1 MGVTTA
7 GEQVATELFIG
18 GEPRRVEQRL
28 EVYDPARPSVLV
40 GTAAAGSEQDAR
52 DAVAAAKQAFP
63 AWSALSAV
71 DRAAQIGAAID
82 GLEATRD
89 EDARV
94 LTLENGKPVQESWI
108 DLLVLSVRTGLALDL
123 ADQVEAVEQLPGPPA
138 DTAITYQPL
147 GVVTIIVPFN
157 WPLAILGASLPH
169 ALLAGNTVV
178 VKPPPTTPLAMAR
191 VVSRMAAKL
200 PPGVLNVVT
209 GRDQQMA
216 PLIQNTDVAKVCFTG
231 SVGGGKK
238 IMELAAPTLT
248 RVTLE
253 LGGNDPAIILDDA
266 ELDDAALDRLYG
278 GIFDTAGQIC
288 MNAKRIYVHRSRY
301 DDVVTGLSQ
310 RLEQAK
316 IGHGLTEGTTLGPLH
331 QRGQKEFVDA
341 LIQEAK
347 DAGAEVREF
356 GEIPAELADGNFVR
370 PALVLDPDPTLRVV
384 TEEQFGPV
392 IPITPFDT
400 EDEAVVA
407 AENTWAG
414 LCASVWSADT
424 NRIQSVANQLTCGF
438 VFVNDHGATRL
449 DLRAPFGG
457 MRQSGYGREQGLHGI
472 RNFQDTRSISSPYF
486 DAPPSH

>member
-1 MGVTTA
+1 MSLTTA
-7 GEQVATELFIG
+7 SEQIATELFID
-18 GEPRRVEQRL
+18 GEAKQLDERL
-28 EVYDPARPSVLV
+28 EVYDPASPSTLV
-40 GTAAAGSEQDAR
+40 GTAAAGSRQDAS
-52 DAVAAAKQAFP
+52 DAVAAAKRAFP
-63 AWSALSAV
+63 AWSALPAAE
-71 DRAAQIGAAID
+71 RAAQIGASIE

-89 EDARV
+89 EDARI
-94 LTLENGKPVQESWI
+94 LTLENGKPFQESWI
-108 DLLVLSVRTGLALDL
+108 DLLVLSVRTGLALEL
-123 ADQVEAVEQLPGPPA
+123 ADQVEAVETLPGPPA
-138 DTAITYQPL
+138 DTAVTYQPL

-178 VKPPPTTPLAMAR
+178 VKPPPSTPLAMAR

-209 GRDQQMA
+209 GRDEEMS

-266 ELDDAALDRLYG
+266 ELDDAALDRLYA

-288 MNAKRIYVHRSRY
+288 MNAKRVYVHRSRY
-301 DDVVTGLSQ
+301 DEVVDALSE
-310 RLEQAK
+310 RLEQAT
-316 IGHGLTEGTTLGPLH
+316 IGHGLAESTTIGPLH
-331 QRGQKEFVDA
+331 QRRQKEFIESVV
-341 LIQEAK
+341 QEAR

-356 GEIPAELADGNFVR
+356 GDIPAEFADGNFVR
-370 PALVLDPDPTLRVV
+370 PAIVLDPDPGLRVV

-392 IPITPFDT
+392 IPIIPFDD
-400 EDEAVVA
+400 EDEGIA
-407 AENTWAG
+407 AADDTWAG
-414 LCASVWSADT
+414 LCGSVWSSDPD
-424 NRIQSVANQLTCGF
+424 RVESVASRLTCGV

-457 MRQSGYGREQGLHGI
+457 MRQSGFGREQGLHGV
-472 RNFQDTRSISSPYF
+472 RAFQDTRSVSVPHF
-486 DAPPSH
+486 DVAPSH